1 MCRCT
6 QVLADHFTYIAES
19 DRKEFLR
26 RKYSSN
32 RMWAYLRAGNCRCK
46 EKTAYCTAADVCT
59 RQTDATQGN
68 LIKHMGIGNF

>member
-1 MCRCT
+1 MQVYAGTCRP
-6 QVLADHFTYIAES
+6 LHLHSGES

-59 RQTDATQGN
+59 RLTDATQGN